1 MRRRA
6 KSLICFCL
14 VQYLEASTG
23 DEADVRKIGWLLL
36 EGSKRLKPLDGDSS
50 CRWDSAPPVVS
61 LKKKVVSVFA
71 IVVQVLRPKMAL
83 CISTKHYNKAVC
95 VCVCVCG
102 VCACECVCV
111 FLCVCVSVCL
121 SVCARVCVCVCLS
134 VCLSVCL
141 CLCLCLSFCLSV
153 CVCC

>member
-50 CRWDSAPPVVS
+50 CRWDSAPRVVS
-61 LKKKVVSVFA
+61 LKKKKKKVVSVFA
-71 IVVQVLRPKMAL
+71 IVVQVLCPKMAL
-83 CISTKHYNKAVC
+83 RISTKHYNKAS
-95 VCVCVCG
+95 
-102 VCACECVCV
+102 
-111 FLCVCVSVCL
+111 LPL
-121 SVCARVCVCVCLS
+121 
-134 VCLSVCL
+134 
-141 CLCLCLSFCLSV
+141 
-153 CVCC
+153 